1 MLEII
6 AILSVM
12 DVQSPDQVFEAELQ
26 VIATASTAAAANQAF
41 FVHFADLGVN
51 WNFIFCNFFSIFFPV
66 CLRWSE
72 IMNNYSILN

>member
-41 FVHFADLGVN
+41 FVHFADLGIN
-51 WNFIFCNFFSIFFPV
+51 
-66 CLRWSE
+66 
-72 IMNNYSILN
+72 